1 MWLAMWK
8 SLIRY
13 KEDKSVWSSNYKDF
27 LYRDDKKNMIKN
39 KTFDNKDY
47 KKYDVAWPTHPE
59 RTPGKKKVRV
69 EMKKGAVLHYQFS
82 NWESFQL
89 KQCWYRCSE
98 LIQNDGKNHEEINKK
113 YKITLENDNSLNKLK
128 NIINTKKLPEEFYEK
143 VNVPDLDKIY
153 LQSSWRL
160 NQINEWFLEFG
171 KEYFSKL
178 DIWHVNNI
186 KQL

>member
-1 MWLAMWK
+1 MT
-8 SLIRY
+8 
-13 KEDKSVWSSNYKDF
+13 
-27 LYRDDKKNMIKN
+27 KNMIKN

-98 LIQNDGKNHEEINKK
+98 LIQSDGKNHEEINKK

>member
-27 LYRDDKKNMIKN
+27 IYRDDKKNMIKN

-69 EMKKGAVLHYQFS
+69 EMKKRCCSSLSIFKLGIFS
-82 NWESFQL
+82 VKTMLVQMF
-89 KQCWYRCSE
+89 
-98 LIQNDGKNHEEINKK
+98 
-113 YKITLENDNSLNKLK
+113 
-128 NIINTKKLPEEFYEK
+128 
-143 VNVPDLDKIY
+143 
-153 LQSSWRL
+153 
-160 NQINEWFLEFG
+160 
-171 KEYFSKL
+171 
-178 DIWHVNNI
+178 
-186 KQL
+186 